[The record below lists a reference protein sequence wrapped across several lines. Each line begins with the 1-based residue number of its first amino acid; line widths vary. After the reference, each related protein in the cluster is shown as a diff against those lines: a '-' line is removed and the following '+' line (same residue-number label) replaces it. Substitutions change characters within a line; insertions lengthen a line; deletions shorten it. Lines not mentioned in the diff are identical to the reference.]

1 MMIGHHEGAITMSEK
16 LLADGKHPRVR
27 ELAEAIIAAQRDEIA
42 RMNTL
47 LGSL

>member
-1 MMIGHHEGAITMSEK
+1 M
-16 LLADGKHPRVR
+16 HPRVR
-27 ELAEAIIAAQRDEIA
+27 ELAEAITAAQRDEIS